1 MISIVKSNLSLPLLI
16 EVLRAPD
23 EPLQRRVSKIKQKK
37 NEKLKLNNLKN
48 HNEILLS
55 LHPPS

>member
-55 LHPPS
+55 LHP